1 MFDRGILT
9 NNVVWGLF
17 AYNPT
22 FPIMTTEN
30 LNQPNFSRLYTER
43 SRDGWSGLVSTV
55 AEPGA
60 HWTHEEGRPPQ
71 LEAPPPS
78 SASSLPHPPQPPP
91 CVHPVHQDACVL
103 ALEHFDPGLLV
114 RTTGPPPA
122 SWQACPSPPG
132 QPLQPPPRLSPTFPT
147 CTSYLPNL
155 VGNNQGTIF
164 TTIPL
169 PSSCLCNIGQP
180 QTNMSVSL
188 QLDCSTIDCIN
199 ALLNAILYLFC

>member
-1 MFDRGILT
+1 MFCRGIFT

-22 FPIMTTEN
+22 FSIMNTEN
-30 LNQPNFSRLYTER
+30 FNQSIFSRLYTER

-71 LEAPPPS
+71 LVGGTSAIIS
-78 SASSLPHPPQPPP
+78 LVLASSSTIPP
-91 CVHPVHQDACVL
+91 CAHPVHQDACVL
-103 ALEHFDPGLLV
+103 ALEHFDPGPCV
-114 RTTGPPPA
+114 RTPGLPPP

-155 VGNNQGTIF
+155 VGNNQGRIF

-169 PSSCLCNIGQP
+169 PSTCLCNIYQP
-180 QTNMSVSL
+180 LAKVSVYL

-199 ALLNAILYLFC
+199 ALLNATP